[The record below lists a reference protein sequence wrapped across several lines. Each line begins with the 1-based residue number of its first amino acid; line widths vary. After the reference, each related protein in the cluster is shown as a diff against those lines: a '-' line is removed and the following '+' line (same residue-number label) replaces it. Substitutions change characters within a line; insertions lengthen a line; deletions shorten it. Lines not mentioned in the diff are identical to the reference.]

1 MKGFPARPMHP
12 LLQILVLLGLAFAG
26 LCLGSLLALLLIGQ
40 LYGYSLAAFGR
51 LGANP
56 GALPHGWAALMLL
69 QGFTLAGL
77 GAGAA
82 AMPRV
87 VGAPWARYFAPRR
100 LGSAGW
106 LLGAAG
112 LILVVV
118 PLMSALVSWNAQA
131 HFPAFLH
138 DFAAWARAKEDQNA
152 ALTKFLT
159 QFRTGGRLLVG
170 LAVIAVV
177 PAVAE
182 ELVFRGVIQQNL
194 VRWFGSRHAG
204 VWLAA
209 AVFSAVHFQFFGFV
223 PRFVLGLGLGYLYE
237 WSGNILVP
245 MAAHFTNNAFQLVL
259 LYLVQRGAFGWGTFD
274 PDSTEALPWPAVLA
288 SAALTAAL
296 LGYLHRRMAAPGAP
310 RLARTV
316 SSRGVAGP
324 APGLPAH

>member
-26 LCLGSLLALLLIGQ
+26 LCLASFLALLVAKL
-40 LYGYSLAAFGR
+40 LYGTSLAAFGQ
-51 LGANP
+51 LSANP
-56 GALPHGWAALMLL
+56 TASPNGWAALMLL

-82 AMPRV
+82 VLPLV
-87 VGAPWARYFAPRR
+87 VGQRWAGYFAPRR

-112 LILVVV
+112 LILVVI
-118 PLMSALVSWNAQA
+118 PLMSALVSWNAAA
-131 HFPAFLH
+131 HFPTFLH
-138 DFAAWARAKEDQNA
+138 GFELWARAKEDQA
-152 ALTKFLT
+152 AGLTRFLT
-159 QFRTGGRLLVG
+159 QFNSAGRLLVG
-170 LAVIAVV
+170 LVVIAVV

-182 ELVFRGVIQQNL
+182 ELVFRGVMQQNL

-204 VWLAA
+204 VWAA
-209 AVFSAVHFQFFGFV
+209 AAIFSAIHFQFFGFV

-259 LYLVQRGAFGWGTFD
+259 LYLVQRGPLGGSTAFD
-274 PDSTEALPWPAVLA
+274 PDSTAALPWPTVLV
-288 SAALTAAL
+288 SAGLTAGL
-296 LGYLHRRMAAPGAP
+296 LWLLRQRMAP
-310 RLARTV
+310 
-316 SSRGVAGP
+316 AGP
-324 APGLPAH
+324 GQSLS